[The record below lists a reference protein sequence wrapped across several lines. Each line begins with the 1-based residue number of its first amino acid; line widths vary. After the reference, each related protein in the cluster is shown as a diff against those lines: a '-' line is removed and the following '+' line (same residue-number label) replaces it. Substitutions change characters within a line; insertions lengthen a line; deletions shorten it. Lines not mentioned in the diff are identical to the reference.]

1 MHLAGVS
8 KTQPRPRPAR
18 CQHIRRHAG
27 ALRFREALA
36 RHVQFHVRVF
46 HSKET
51 AMAVKEW
58 VTVHTVAD
66 PVSAE
71 IVKNAL
77 EADGI
82 RCNLEGENQAA
93 ETGLIALAI
102 KVQVPAKDAELAR
115 KIVQKHERHKSVE
128 QAYEKG

>member
-1 MHLAGVS
+1 
-8 KTQPRPRPAR
+8 
-18 CQHIRRHAG
+18 
-27 ALRFREALA
+27 
-36 RHVQFHVRVF
+36 
-46 HSKET
+46 
-51 AMAVKEW
+51 MAVKEW

-102 KVQVPAKDAELAR
+102 KVQVLAKDAELAR
-115 KIVQKHERHKSVE
+115 KIVKKHERHKSLE
-128 QAYEKG
+128 Q